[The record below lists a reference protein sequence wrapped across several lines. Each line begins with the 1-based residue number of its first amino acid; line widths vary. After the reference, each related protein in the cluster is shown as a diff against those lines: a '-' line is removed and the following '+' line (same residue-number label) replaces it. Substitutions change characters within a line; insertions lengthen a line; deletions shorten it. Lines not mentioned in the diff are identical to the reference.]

1 MAMNCTMMRWRQI
14 SHRLRRNRFQRRV
27 GKVVFCALIALGMN
41 GCMLGPDYETPAS
54 TVNDAWLEA
63 ENKNIATTKDD
74 AIEWWKTFND
84 PLLDSLIEEAYQE
97 NLTLRMAAVM
107 VMRAAAQRGI
117 AFGEIFPQTQNL
129 NGAYDRTKF
138 SETPTP
144 PSRYQT
150 RWNVGFDTTWE
161 LDFWGKFRRGIES
174 ADAELE
180 ASLATYDNVMVILI
194 SEVAATY
201 TQIRTLQVQSKIA
214 KDNVRIQEESLALAE
229 SRFKNGAT
237 SELDVAQA
245 SSALNQTR
253 ASVPAL
259 DIQLRQAMYQ
269 LSLLFSKPPT
279 DLLHRLGDS
288 GVIPSASQKV
298 AIGIPADLLRRRPDI
313 RVAERQAAALSA
325 LVGVAETQ
333 LYPAFFLSGSL
344 GYQSDRSNNLFD
356 VNSWT
361 GSIMPG
367 FSWPI
372 LNYGRLKNNVRVQD
386 AEFQEAILNY
396 QNTVL
401 VAAYEVESGLV
412 AFLGTQKEVAYLE
425 KSQQAAKRSLKLSM
439 IRYKEGSSTFTR
451 VLNSQTQLRQV
462 QQSLAKAKGQVT
474 LNLIATYKALGGGW
488 EIRQERDL
496 LPASTRATMEQR
508 TDWGDMLEPG
518 SSTEKRLQPDAA
530 VSSENVE
537 EGPPSTPSP

>member
-1 MAMNCTMMRWRQI
+1 MAMKCIMMRCRQI

-27 GKVVFCALIALGMN
+27 GNVVFCALIALGMN

-54 TVNDAWLEA
+54 TVDDAWLEA
-63 ENKNIATTKDD
+63 EDKNITTTKDE

-129 NGAYDRTKF
+129 NGDYDRTKS
-138 SETPTP
+138 SENPTP

-269 LSLLFSKPPT
+269 LSLLFSEPPT
-279 DLLHRLGDS
+279 DLLHRLGDP
-288 GVIPSASQKV
+288 GVIPSSSQKV

-313 RVAERQAAALSA
+313 RVAERQAGALSA
-325 LVGVAETQ
+325 LVGVAATQ

-425 KSQQAAKRSLKLSM
+425 KSQKAAKRSLKLSM